1 MKCFLRIGYAVMIL
15 GALVSLIALLSGC
28 YPTVY
33 VQHQSC
39 IEDMK
44 REAACRYLDGRDGL
58 SKLYERLE
66 RIERIERER

>member
-1 MKCFLRIGYAVMIL
+1 MTKYLII
-15 GALVSLIALLSGC
+15 IALFLASC
-28 YPTVY
+28 TPTVC

-58 SKLYERLE
+58 IRLYERLE
-66 RIERIERER
+66 KIEKIERGRE